1 MMGRLG
7 RGFNINQPHG
17 FLYFQDD
24 NAALDAQSYSLTGRE
39 AAKVSYN
46 QLRFG
51 AFVGGPLKVPE
62 LFDWSKSTFFTAG
75 WNGTRGGTP
84 YDAFSTVPTVAERNG
99 NFSGLTDKNGNPITI
114 FNPVTGQPFA
124 NNVIDPSLFS
134 PAATALLPY
143 IPLPNLPG
151 AAQNFHYITSDESDS
166 DGVSLR
172 LIHNFLAGGGPGFG
186 PLGGGMGGGGGRGG
200 GRGGPRNNLNIGF
213 NWSRNTT
220 AIVNPFPSLAGST
233 NTQGWNGNA
242 RWTYGKGRI
251 TNTAGF
257 TYNHSRVA
265 TTNLYSGVIDVAGNA
280 GITGISTDPFNWGC
294 RELRLTVLRG

>member
-39 AAKVSYN
+39 AAKASYN

-51 AFVGGPLKVPE
+51 AFVGGPLKVPG
-62 LFDWSKSTFFTAG
+62 LFDWSKSTFFTVG
-75 WNGTRGGTP
+75 WSGTRGGTP

-99 NFSGLTDKNGNPITI
+99 NFSGLTDKNRNPITI
-114 FNPVTGQPFA
+114 FNPATGQPFA
-124 NNVIDPSLFS
+124 NNVIDPSSFS
-134 PAATALLPY
+134 PSATALLPY

-166 DGVSLR
+166 DGLSMR
-172 LIHNFLAGGGPGFG
+172 LIHNFISGGGPGFG
-186 PLGGGMGGGGGRGG
+186 PLGGGMGGGGGRGA

-220 AIVNPFPSLAGST
+220 ALVNPFPSLAGGT

-251 TNTAGF
+251 TNKAGF
-257 TYNHSRVA
+257 TYNH
-265 TTNLYSGVIDVAGNA
+265 I
-280 GITGISTDPFNWGC
+280 
-294 RELRLTVLRG
+294 